1 MEEKPKAS
9 LAFSFISTLEQFKFF
24 FDYFRSPNS
33 FLEAFLD
40 EFHYFGHAFR
50 HQKYLNLAKFAMGKF
65 LSYFYHSSYVTL
77 KLIRPVLA

>member
-1 MEEKPKAS
+1 MASLGATFSNCLNSSFVMEEKPKAS

-40 EFHYFGHAFR
+40 EFHYFGT
-50 HQKYLNLAKFAMGKF
+50 K
-65 LSYFYHSSYVTL
+65 STL
-77 KLIRPVLA
+77 I